1 MLAKDILDKA
11 SSTSPY
17 SIVSKSKK
25 YTNGIL
31 TGGVIGMFYG
41 YYTHRSV
48 LFSAA
53 LGGILGGLAYYGF
66 IQAKDFIT
74 KDKSEDEQE

>member
-1 MLAKDILDKA
+1 MLAKDILDNA
-11 SSTSPY
+11 SSKSPY

-31 TGGVIGMFYG
+31 TGAVLGMFYG

-48 LFSAA
+48 VFSAA
-53 LGGILGGLAYYGF
+53 LGGLLGGLAYYGF
-66 IQAKDFIT
+66 IQAKDFVT
-74 KDKSEDEQE
+74 NEKDDNED